1 MYKPARD
8 LALEEML
15 ALLRESSYGPV
26 SEEFIESV
34 LGVAW
39 DNRTESEPRSS
50 AQKELLSLIEKMGW
64 SLVGKSAE

>member
-15 ALLRESSYGPV
+15 ALLRESNYGPV

-34 LGVAW
+34 LDVAW